1 MDIAEVRV
9 RGPERGPVTLAAIML
24 IYAGI
29 DEAGY
34 GPLLGPLCVAASI
47 FVVDDDTSSGAGAG
61 AATGARSSAAGAAT
75 DPRPQRFPD
84 LWNELGHAVCRS
96 PADAKRR
103 IAVEDSK
110 KLKGAR
116 DARSHPLRHLERGV
130 LAFMGALA
138 RHGTEVK
145 PWSGADVPLDD
156 DQLLARLGACLPS
169 AEIAPWYSG
178 PSPLPLAH
186 DVGQLEIAAAS
197 LRRCERVRCAALLC
211 EVVDVAEFNRHL
223 ALSRSKASVSF
234 DSVVRL
240 VNSIWNTWPTVHPR
254 VVIDRQGGRTMYREP
269 LSMCFPEAEI
279 TILGETERLSRYRL
293 ERGGSTITLSF
304 ETESEAA
311 HLPTAL
317 ASMTAKY
324 IRELLML
331 RFNRWFAGH
340 VPEIKPTAGY
350 FQDGQRWLGEMETAI
365 ESLGVDRTGLVRN
378 G

>member
-1 MDIAEVRV
+1 
-9 RGPERGPVTLAAIML
+9 ML

-47 FVVDDDTSSGAGAG
+47 FVVDEACAPTGRRGLS
-61 AATGARSSAAGAAT
+61 AARGVNGVVSSAADGSS
-75 DPRPQRFPD
+75 PPQRFPN
-84 LWNELGHAVCRS
+84 LWESLGSAVCRS

-116 DARSHPLRHLERGV
+116 DAKSHPLRHLERGV
-130 LAFMGALA
+130 LAFLGAAA
-138 RHGTEVK
+138 REGSPGEAQSHQGL
-145 PWSGADVPLDD
+145 PLDD
-156 DQLLARLGACLPS
+156 DQLLARLGARLPS
-169 AEIAPWYSG
+169 PQIAPWYAG
-178 PSPLPLAH
+178 PIPLPVAH
-186 DVGQLEIAAAS
+186 DPGQLSIAAAS
-197 LRRCERVRCAALLC
+197 LRRCGAVRCAALHC
-211 EVVDVAEFNRHL
+211 EVVDVDEFNRHL
-223 ALSRSKASVSF
+223 AMTRNKAAVSF

-240 VNSIWNTWPTVHPR
+240 VNSIWKTWPDAHPR

-269 LSMCFPEAEI
+269 LSMCFPEAAI
-279 TILGETERLSRYRL
+279 TILGETDRISRYRL
-293 ERGGSTITLSF
+293 ERNGSAITLSF
-304 ETESEAA
+304 ETESEAS

-324 IRELLML
+324 VRELLML
-331 RFNRWFAGH
+331 RFNRWFTSH

-350 FQDGQRWLGEMETAI
+350 FQDGQRWLGEMATAI
-365 ESLGVDRTGLVRN
+365 DALRVERRALVRN